1 MVNLGTGLL
10 AVWMEIKPELLPAAD
25 DDLNEWYK
33 KSHLPERAAVPGFI
47 RSRRYVSVEGG
58 PKYCA
63 LYDLESLDVLQSEG
77 YRNLRN
83 SPDREWTRRIGQSLE
98 KNIRREYALLNQAGK
113 LQQESSPAVLC
124 VRLDVAPEAEA
135 ELNDFYDNENLPRV
149 AEVPGVLG
157 IRRFESRT
165 EGAPKYLAIYE
176 LAGPEVTQSQ
186 AWKDALASPRGPKL
200 WSQFSNYESNLG
212 TLLYSM
218 P

>member
-1 MVNLGTGLL
+1 MNLGTGLL

-47 RSRRYVSVEGG
+47 RSRRYVSVQGG
-58 PKYCA
+58 PRYCA
-63 LYDLESLDVLQSEG
+63 LYDLDNLEVLQGEG

-98 KNIRREYALLNQAGK
+98 KNIRREYQLLAQAGK
-113 LQQESSPAVLC
+113 LPQESSPAVLC
-124 VRLDVAPEAEA
+124 VRLDVDAETEA
-135 ELNDFYDNENLPRV
+135 ELNDWYDNEHLPAV

-157 IRRFESRT
+157 IRRFEART
-165 EGAPKYLAIYE
+165 EGAPKYLAVYE
-176 LAGPEVTQSQ
+176 LAGPEVTESK
-186 AWKDALASPRGPKL
+186 AWTDALASPRGPKL
-200 WSQFSNYESNLG
+200 WPHFSNYESNLG
-212 TLLYSM
+212 TLLYAM